1 MSSKGGRQKSFVI
14 FGSCARCFTN
24 VKPLHVPGTLKETKR
39 KLLHASDATHHPP
52 VVLVEGA
59 DRAWVDERA
68 VEVHGVSGDTSAPRS
83 GPIEPGGIT
92 GVDRRTIHVPG
103 IDEVIRIR
111 SEGIGDWSSFIS
123 RIIWVC

>member
-52 VVLVEGA
+52 VVLVVVV
-59 DRAWVDERA
+59 RAWVDVTA
-68 VEVHGVSGDTSAPRS
+68 IEVQVVGVVTIVRRGR
-83 GPIEPGGIT
+83 PI
-92 GVDRRTIHVPG
+92 VP
-103 IDEVIRIR
+103 V
-111 SEGIGDWSSFIS
+111 
-123 RIIWVC
+123 

>member
-52 VVLVEGA
+52 AVLVA
-59 DRAWVDERA
+59 AARAWVDATASEVQGVGA
-68 VEVHGVSGDTSAPRS
+68 VTIARRGR
-83 GPIEPGGIT
+83 PIVP
-92 GVDRRTIHVPG
+92 VRTAV
-103 IDEVIRIR
+103 VN
-111 SEGIGDWSSFIS
+111 
-123 RIIWVC
+123 